1 MPPAPGRTAAPKGEK
16 KLPIDRIEVL
26 VTDLTVRLQ
35 RQISSGA
42 YDTGPSGTLIGK
54 PVLVKIHADG
64 VTGYGQIRPISPG
77 HFMPDTVHSVVGAI
91 TEIYGPRLI
100 GKDLF
105 GVEATHALFDHAL
118 PANMNA
124 RAAIDHALHD
134 AIGKALKLPVYQLLG
149 GLCQERIPLEWSV
162 SMADDPG
169 RMIEDAERA
178 MKQFGIRVL
187 CLKAGGKG
195 GWRQDVKNFA
205 AVRKAVG
212 DDAVIGV
219 DPNEGWTVSETV
231 RVARELTPHR
241 LDYLEQPVKRQNIAG
256 MAAIRRAL
264 GGVPLMADEGVMT
277 LGDAHALAKAEAVDV
292 FCVKLYKMGGL
303 RAAKKIA
310 AVAEAAGIQLNIGG
324 LAVLSQLEAAAGAHF
339 YASTP
344 ERLVMPAAEFIF
356 GLGAI
361 GPDPLVPDT
370 DFTIKDGHVTPPSR
384 PGLGIPVDERAVE
397 RHTLKR
403 EVVKSR

>member
-1 MPPAPGRTAAPKGEK
+1 MT
-16 KLPIDRIEVL
+16 IDRIEVL

-35 RQISSGA
+35 RRISSGA
-42 YDTGPSGTLIGK
+42 YDTGAPGSLIGK
-54 PVLVKIHADG
+54 PVLVKLHADG

-77 HFMPDTVHSVVGAI
+77 HFMPDTVHSVVAAI
-91 TEIYGPRLI
+91 TDVYGPRLI
-100 GKDLF
+100 GKDLL
-105 GVEATHALFDHAL
+105 GVEAAHAMFDQAL

-124 RAAIDHALHD
+124 RAALDHALHD

-149 GLCQERIPLEWSV
+149 GLCQPRIPLEWSV
-162 SMADDPG
+162 SMSDDPRG
-169 RMIEDAERA
+169 MIGDAERA
-178 MKQFGIRVL
+178 MKEFGIRVL

-212 DDAVIGV
+212 EDVVIGM
-219 DPNEGWTVSETV
+219 DPNEGWTVAEAV
-231 RVARELTPHR
+231 RVARELAPHR

-256 MAAIRRAL
+256 MAAIRCAL

-277 LGDAHALAKAEAVDV
+277 LGDAYALAGAEAVDV

-310 AVAEAAGIQLNIGG
+310 AVAEAAGIQLNVGG

-370 DFTIKDGHVTPPSR
+370 DFVIKDGHVTPPNR

-403 EVVKSR
+403 EIVKVTSRS

>member
-1 MPPAPGRTAAPKGEK
+1 
-16 KLPIDRIEVL
+16 LPIDRIEVL

-42 YDTGPSGTLIGK
+42 YDTGAAGSLIGK
-54 PVLVKIHADG
+54 PVLVKVQAEG

-77 HFMPDTVHSVVGAI
+77 HFIPDTVHSMFAAVA
-91 TEIYGPRLI
+91 EIYGPRLI
-100 GKDLF
+100 GMDLF
-105 GVEATHALFDHAL
+105 GIEAVHALFDRSL

-124 RAAIDHALHD
+124 RAALDHALHD
-134 AIGKALKLPVYQLLG
+134 AIGKALKLPAYQLLG
-149 GLCQERIPLEWSV
+149 GLAQERIPLEWSV
-162 SMADDPG
+162 SMADDPR
-169 RMIEDAERA
+169 RMIADAERA
-178 MKQFGIRVL
+178 MKTFGMRVL
-187 CLKAGGKG
+187 CLKAGGPG

-212 DDAVIGV
+212 DDVVLGI
-219 DPNEGWTVSETV
+219 DPNEGWTVAETL
-231 RVARELTPHR
+231 RVARELAVHR
-241 LDYLEQPVKRQNIAG
+241 LDYVEQPVKRQDLAG

-277 LGDAHALAKAEAVDV
+277 LGDAHALAQAGAADV

-303 RAAKKIA
+303 RPAKKIA
-310 AVAEAAGIQLNIGG
+310 AVAEAAGLQLNVGG
-324 LAVLSQLEAAAGAHF
+324 LAVFSQLEAAAGAHF

-344 ERLVMPAAEFIF
+344 ERLIMPAAEFIF

-370 DFTIKDGHVTPPSR
+370 DFTIKDGHVAPPDR

-403 EVVKSR
+403 EVVKGR